1 MKIKPSG
8 NMPNKTSSLLSEIDL
23 SLLNGLMI
31 DIDDTLY
38 NYSISH
44 KAALNGCYKYL
55 DPSIKKKLNF
65 NDFTYE
71 YTNARESITKK
82 LSPQGSCRSRLFAF
96 NLLFEKF
103 EINSSYLLA
112 LKFESIYWKEFIHA
126 ISPNKEILNFIKK
139 CKKNNLTTCAVSDMQ
154 AHIQILKL
162 KKLKLTNYIDHL
174 VTSEEAGAEK
184 PNKKIFDLALQ
195 RMKLSKDKV
204 LMIGDNITK
213 DIKGAESYGIR
224 AIYFKA

>member
-1 MKIKPSG
+1 MRIKSSRKMQ
-8 NMPNKTSSLLSEIDL
+8 NNQRSLLSHIDL
-23 SLLNGLMI
+23 SSFSGLMI

-38 NYSISH
+38 NYNISH
-44 KAALNGCYKYL
+44 KAALNGCYKSL
-55 DPSIKKKLNF
+55 DSSIKKKLNF
-65 NDFTYE
+65 KDFVYE

-96 NLLFEKF
+96 NLFFEKLQ
-103 EINSSYLLA
+103 INPSYLLA
-112 LKFESIYWKEFIHA
+112 LKFDSIYWKEFINA

-162 KKLKLTNYIDHL
+162 KKLNLTNYIDHL

-195 RMKLSKDKV
+195 RMKLNKDKV
-204 LMIGDNITK
+204 LMIGDNIAK
-213 DIKGAESYGIR
+213 DIKGAESNGIK